1 VREGCFVVRRPI
13 ADKRDRGEIVNVLEE
28 IGMVGGGGGGTRR
41 GDDGS
46 SAALLST
53 TNIFAALESRRRSSK
68 SSKKKKDES
77 KEKQPASKSEPEN
90 LITEP
95 VQFWAPSQVTVKS
108 WADCDDDDEDY
119 YATTAPPPEEHS
131 PELTHTDPEIRLNQE
146 EVRYSSSL
154 QLPY

>member
-1 VREGCFVVRRPI
+1 VREACFVVRRPI
-13 ADKRDRGEIVNVLEE
+13 ADKRDRRGIVNVVEE

-77 KEKQPASKSEPEN
+77 KEKQHASKSEPEN

-131 PELTHTDPEIRLNQE
+131 PELTHTDPEIGLNQE